1 MTTDVTLTSLVLNP
15 WDGTFAT
22 GDKIALSYADLDFI
36 PSAGSLSRSSFVI
49 REVLGRMYYRVKFL
63 LK

>member
-1 MTTDVTLTSLVLNP
+1 MKKND
-15 WDGTFAT
+15 F
-22 GDKIALSYADLDFI
+22 KIFPYPVDFKFKNNKFTILDLI
-36 PSAGSLSRSSFVI
+36 PSANSLSRSSFVI